1 VVKWLSG
8 LLQRKLDSS
17 GNANPALT

>member
-17 GNANPALT
+17 GNANPALA